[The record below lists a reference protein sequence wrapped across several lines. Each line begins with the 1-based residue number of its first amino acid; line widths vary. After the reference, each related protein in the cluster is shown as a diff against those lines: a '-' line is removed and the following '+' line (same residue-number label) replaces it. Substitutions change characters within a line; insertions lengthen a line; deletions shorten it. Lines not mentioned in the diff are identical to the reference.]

1 MSDELY
7 KVAVDYASRAHAP
20 YSKYLV
26 GAAVKTKCG
35 KIFGG
40 CNVENSSYG
49 GTVCAERTAILKAV
63 SEGYKEFTEILVFTD
78 SEEPWPPCAICQQT
92 MAEFMTATTVV
103 YLSNKS
109 GVQKT
114 MDYSHINPFPFKL

>member
-26 GAAVKTKCG
+26 GAAIKTKCG

-40 CNVENSSYG
+40 CNVENASYG

-63 SEGYKEFTEILVFTD
+63 SDGYKEFDEILVFTD

-92 MAEFMTATTVV
+92 MAEFMTKTAIV
-103 YLSNKS
+103 YLSNKK
-109 GVQKT
+109 GLQKK
-114 MDYSHINPFPFKL
+114 MQYGDINPFPFKL

>member
-1 MSDELY
+1 MSEELY
-7 KVAVDYASRAHAP
+7 KVAVDYASRAYAP

-40 CNVENSSYG
+40 CNVENASYG

-63 SEGYKEFTEILVFTD
+63 SEGYKEFDEILVYTD

-92 MAEFMTATTVV
+92 MAEFMTVTSTV
-103 YLSNKS
+103 YLSNKK
-109 GVQKT
+109 GVQKK
-114 MDYSHINPFPFKL
+114 MHYGHINPFPFKL